1 MKDDLEKSTILETA
15 TLREALMAINT
26 GILSGAVM
34 VNREDG
40 RLCGVMTDGD
50 LRRMLLSGV
59 SMDESV
65 TPYVTRDFTWVD
77 ENASRSHVLDLIR
90 ARVIKHVPVVND
102 EMKLVGVH
110 LLEEMIA
117 GRDLPNEA
125 VIMAGGRG
133 VRLGDLTNDL
143 PKPMLRVAGRPI
155 LERIV
160 IHLVGAGIKVIHIAV
175 NYRREVIED
184 YFGDGSRFGCAISY
198 LRESEP
204 MGSGGALSLLPKLP
218 QSPLLV
224 MNGDL
229 VSDFSV
235 KSMLR
240 YHQNGKYAA
249 TMALSV
255 YSHKIPFGC
264 VDFVDGTVVAFREKP
279 SVRELVNAGIYV
291 ISPEVLRLV
300 PNGFF
305 PITELL
311 ESCLKTGCSVG
322 GFLLQDDW
330 ADVGTPIELFRAR
343 GEI

>member
-15 TLREALMAINT
+15 TLRDALIAINA

-59 SMDESV
+59 SMDEPV

-117 GRDLPNEA
+117 GWDLPNEA

-133 VRLGDLTNDL
+133 ARLGDLTNDL

-229 VSDFSV
+229 VSDFSL
-235 KSMLR
+235 KSMLH

-264 VDFVDGTVVAFREKP
+264 VDFVDGTVVALREKP

-291 ISPEVLRLV
+291 ISPEVLHLV

-311 ESCLKTGCSVG
+311 QSCLKTGRSVG
-322 GFLLQDDW
+322 GYLLQDDW

>member
-50 LRRMLLSGV
+50 LRRMLLSGA